1 LEGADYAFW
10 VSALHQRSHVSSESA
25 QPRDAMNLHS
35 LDFLRASPARLVASR
50 LVEKLGFA
58 PQPLSAQQLVDL
70 ATTRSGR
77 RDLGDTHVT
86 ESLYGNLER
95 LLTAIDHGA
104 TLTFNG
110 RALLRD
116 FVVDALANRLEVIAW
131 DRQHPN
137 VFKTPV
143 QAPIFI
149 VGLPA
154 SGISYLH
161 QLLAQDPANRVPIA
175 WEVASPV
182 PPPSAYSFARDPRI
196 DATDLMYTSIK
207 RRLSTSQKLP
217 LLDARVAQD
226 CSLLMAS
233 GGASE
238 VFSMAMQVPAY
249 RSWMQSGDM
258 SPSYLWHRQMLQHL
272 QSAYMSERW
281 VLKSPQHLGHLA
293 ALTSVYPDARFIL
306 VHRDPEQAMVEHLA
320 FCRQLRRIMHVR
332 PFADTNAPEE
342 IVYWAHAMDRAAAFF
357 KSQPQTPIAHIR
369 YSDLQRRPLKTVE
382 TIYEMLAPKFSEPAY
397 KRIDDFV
404 NRQLSEIRPAWDVA
418 GNSMQSVSMAL
429 SEQVATAF
437 GRYRKAFADYLD

>member
-1 LEGADYAFW
+1 
-10 VSALHQRSHVSSESA
+10 
-25 QPRDAMNLHS
+25 MNLHS

-58 PQPLSAQQLVDL
+58 AQPLSTQQLVDL
-70 ATTRSGR
+70 ATTRTGR
-77 RDLGDTHVT
+77 RDLGDTQFT

-95 LLTAIDHGA
+95 LLATIDHGA

-110 RALLRD
+110 RALLRQ
-116 FVVDALANRLEVIAW
+116 FVVDALANRLEVVAW

-137 VFKTPV
+137 VIKTPIK
-143 QAPIFI
+143 APIFI

-175 WEVASPV
+175 WEVARPV
-182 PPPSAYSFARDPRI
+182 PPPSAYSFAKDPRI

-226 CSLLMAS
+226 CSMLTAS
-233 GGASE
+233 SGASD
-238 VFSMAMQVPAY
+238 VFSLAMQIPAY
-249 RSWMQSGDM
+249 RSWMQSSDM
-258 SPSYLWHRQMLQHL
+258 SSSYLWHRQLLQHL

-281 VLKSPQHLGHLA
+281 VLKSPQHLGHLP
-293 ALTSVYPDARFIL
+293 ALTTVYPDARFIV
-306 VHRDPEQAMVEHLA
+306 VHRDPEQAMIEHLA

-332 PFADTNAPEE
+332 SFAETNTLEE
-342 IVYWAHAMDRAAAFF
+342 IVYWAHAMDRAVGFF
-357 KSQPQTPIAHIR
+357 RSQPQIPVAHVR
-369 YSDLQRRPLKTVE
+369 YADLQRRPLKTVE
-382 TIYEMLAPKFSEPAY
+382 TVYETLAPTFTEPAY

-404 NRQLSEIRPAWDVA
+404 NRQLSELRPAWEMA
-418 GNSMQSVSMAL
+418 GHLAQPSNTAL
-429 SEQVATAF
+429 SEQIATAF
-437 GRYRKAFADYLD
+437 ARYHKAYADYLS

>member
-1 LEGADYAFW
+1 
-10 VSALHQRSHVSSESA
+10 
-25 QPRDAMNLHS
+25 MNLHS

-58 PQPLSAQQLVDL
+58 PQPLSTQQLVDL
-70 ATTRSGR
+70 ATTRTGR
-77 RDLGDTHVT
+77 RDLGDTHFT
-86 ESLYGNLER
+86 ESLYDNLER
-95 LLTAIDHGA
+95 LLATIDHGA
-104 TLTFNG
+104 TLTFSG
-110 RALLRD
+110 RALLRQ
-116 FVVDALANRLEVIAW
+116 FLVDALANRLEVVAW

-137 VFKTPV
+137 VIKTPV
-143 QAPIFI
+143 RAPIFI

-182 PPPSAYSFARDPRI
+182 PPPSAYSFAKDPRI

-226 CSLLMAS
+226 CSMLLAS
-233 GGASE
+233 SGASE

-249 RSWMQSGDM
+249 RSWMQSSDM
-258 SPSYLWHRQMLQHL
+258 SSSYLWHRQMLQHL

-281 VLKSPQHLGHLA
+281 VLKSPQHLGHLP
-293 ALTSVYPDARFIL
+293 ALTTVYPDARFIV
-306 VHRDPEQAMVEHLA
+306 VHRDPEQAMIEHLA

-332 PFADTNAPEE
+332 TFAETHVLEE
-342 IVYWAHAMDRAAAFF
+342 IVYWAHAMDRAAGFF
-357 KSQPQTPIAHIR
+357 RSQPQIPVAHVR
-369 YSDLQRRPLKTVE
+369 HADLQRRPLKTVE
-382 TIYEMLAPKFSEPAY
+382 SIYETLAPTFTEPAY

-404 NRQLSEIRPAWDVA
+404 NRQLTELRPAWEAA
-418 GNSMQSVSMAL
+418 GNLAQPSNTAL
-429 SEQVATAF
+429 SEQIATAF
-437 GRYRKAFADYLD
+437 ARYCKAYADYLS